1 MTSGEGKRLAG
12 KDRHAH
18 DASPSLFQPAQKG
31 GEIGKKALPPQP
43 AAAAWNEAHPR
54 RTQATPGRHRRWLHS
69 GDVQP
74 FAAQRLLCRQ
84 HKDGETKA
92 AQKRR
97 AKPVNRARKSRLS
110 LYADDK
116 IREVFTADRPVLS
129 FWRSKANIRSEKR
142 PLAIEIAGGKLWL
155 AQMSAADARDEAG
168 RRILLRCQQ
177 APLPDSAKALGQWLD
192 SASFGGLPAMLLLA
206 EHEYMVQVAE
216 LPQVAAEEVRDAMR
230 WRLAEIFGLTD
241 DQEVSFDY
249 QPLPGQGFNPTP
261 NQALVFAID
270 NPLLQARQN
279 LLLGSGL
286 DLQVVDTQDMAQRN
300 LATLLESDERGQ
312 ATLSLGERGGLL
324 TVTQHDTLFLSRRLD
339 VSLSAWQQ
347 ATAERRAEFCERIAL
362 EIQRSLDV
370 FDRQY
375 SAVGLSR
382 LLIAPMPEREEFIGQ
397 LADNL
402 YIPVAPYVL
411 EQAINLDGI
420 AELRDPLLQAQ
431 AWGVIGLSLR
441 PPEDRQ

>member
-1 MTSGEGKRLAG
+1 M
-12 KDRHAH
+12 
-18 DASPSLFQPAQKG
+18 
-31 GEIGKKALPPQP
+31 
-43 AAAAWNEAHPR
+43 
-54 RTQATPGRHRRWLHS
+54 
-69 GDVQP
+69 
-74 FAAQRLLCRQ
+74 
-84 HKDGETKA
+84 
-92 AQKRR
+92 
-97 AKPVNRARKSRLS
+97 
-110 LYADDK
+110 
-116 IREVFTADRPVLS
+116 LS
-129 FWRSKANIRSEKR
+129 FWRSKANIRSENL

-155 AQMSAADARDEAG
+155 ARMSAADTRDEAG
-168 RRILLRCQQ
+168 RRILQSCQQ

-192 SASFGGLPAMLLLA
+192 SANLGGLPAMLLLA
-206 EHEYMVQVAE
+206 EHEYMVQVAD

-230 WRLAEIFGLTD
+230 WRLAEIFGLTEG
-241 DQEVSFDY
+241 QEVSFDY

-286 DLQVVDTQDMAQRN
+286 RLQAVDTLDMAQRN
-300 LATLLESDERGQ
+300 LATLLENDERGQ

-324 TVTQHDTLFLSRRLD
+324 TVTHNDTLFLSRRLD

-347 ATAERRAEFCERIAL
+347 ATAERRADFCERIAL

-382 LLIAPMPEREEFIGQ
+382 LLVAPMPDRDEFIEQ

-402 YIPVAPYVL
+402 YIPVAPYAL
-411 EQAINLDGI
+411 EQAINLERI
-420 AELRDPLLQAQ
+420 PALQEPLFQAQ